1 MWMED
6 YANAQVYARKAIEE
20 SGATPTT
27 QDQWLSTT
35 SGFNDISISSWMF
48 GSSMQKEDDVVKSGI
63 INWTSWMSN
72 ETTYGY
78 AAAGPMPLA
87 DINFYNKISDTD
99 FRKLSWK
106 APAGSVLEGKI
117 LISIQPQEQLYQNM
131 HP

>member
-48 GSSMQKEDDVVKSGI
+48 GSSMQKK
-63 INWTSWMSN
+63 
-72 ETTYGY
+72 TT
-78 AAAGPMPLA
+78 
-87 DINFYNKISDTD
+87 
-99 FRKLSWK
+99 
-106 APAGSVLEGKI
+106 
-117 LISIQPQEQLYQNM
+117 
-131 HP
+131 

>member
-99 FRKLSWK
+99 FRNYHGKLRL
-106 APAGSVLEGKI
+106 AVC
-117 LISIQPQEQLYQNM
+117 
-131 HP
+131 